1 MTNQVERKTALVW
14 LRILL
19 LVVLGG
25 VLQIQLGWD
34 SFVTLDYVIFGCYLV
49 WVIVGIFLPNRYF
62 RRDWLLAVIFLTD
75 TVFSIF
81 LIRRLDNFNGDFFL
95 VYFIAIFLAVFARTM
110 VGSAG
115 VSVLAI
121 FLYGLLGYLRNGQFV
136 PMDSS
141 KLMLLPFL
149 FVASV
154 LAGYLAEETSKE
166 LEEKKRLRNVSNIL
180 AEKVDL
186 ATG

>member
-1 MTNQVERKTALVW
+1 MFSVTMTNQVERKTALVW

-81 LIRRLDNFNGDFFL
+81 LP
-95 VYFIAIFLAVFARTM
+95 
-110 VGSAG
+110 VGSDDERG
-115 VSVLAI
+115 
-121 FLYGLLGYLRNGQFV
+121 
-136 PMDSS
+136 
-141 KLMLLPFL
+141 
-149 FVASV
+149 
-154 LAGYLAEETSKE
+154 E
-166 LEEKKRLRNVSNIL
+166 LQIVQKRT
-180 AEKVDL
+180 A
-186 ATG
+186 